1 MKEKLLTGLKWFYKS
16 FIWLFIVLLA
26 LDIATK
32 QIIMNSGVTPPG
44 LVADWKFVHISYVLN
59 PNAAFGL
66 GANDPNVSRIVYLV
80 VASLITLGVVF
91 YLIYKRKTTK
101 LYVRACLV
109 LVVTGAIGNMI
120 DRIFYSST
128 NYCVVDWIDFYWFW
142 QFNFNIADCCVVIA
156 AFMLAI
162 YVIVQE
168 VKDYKSKPK
177 VKVVQTKVLSKTE
190 RREKRRNRIGKYM
203 KYIVSFKENGERL
216 DKAVALLNNELSRSF
231 ITKLLKDGKILVN
244 GKVEKPSFKVK
255 ENDEIFLEEI
265 EDVKA
270 DIKEEDIP
278 LDVVYEDDDI
288 LIINKPQGMVV
299 HPANGHYSGTLVNA
313 LMFQEDSLSS
323 INGVIRPGIV
333 HRIDKDTSG
342 LLCVAKNDNA
352 HHFLAEQLKDH
363 TMAREYMAL
372 VRGVIKE
379 NSGTVEMPIG
389 RDKKD
394 RQKMAVTKEGK
405 PAITHFVVVKRFKDH
420 TLVKCQL
427 VSGRTHQIRVHMS
440 AIGYPVEGDPLY
452 AGKNFDKLY
461 KNGQLLVAYKLKLIH
476 PTTKKEMVFNID
488 LPDYFQ
494 KVLESLR

>member
-1 MKEKLLTGLKWFYKS
+1 
-16 FIWLFIVLLA
+16 
-26 LDIATK
+26 
-32 QIIMNSGVTPPG
+32 
-44 LVADWKFVHISYVLN
+44 
-59 PNAAFGL
+59 
-66 GANDPNVSRIVYLV
+66 
-80 VASLITLGVVF
+80 
-91 YLIYKRKTTK
+91 
-101 LYVRACLV
+101 
-109 LVVTGAIGNMI
+109 
-120 DRIFYSST
+120 
-128 NYCVVDWIDFYWFW
+128 
-142 QFNFNIADCCVVIA
+142 
-156 AFMLAI
+156 
-162 YVIVQE
+162 
-168 VKDYKSKPK
+168 
-177 VKVVQTKVLSKTE
+177 
-190 RREKRRNRIGKYM
+190 M
-203 KYIVSFKENGERL
+203 KYIVSFKENGERF
-216 DKAVALLNNELSRSF
+216 DKAVSLLNSELSRSY
-231 ITKLLKDGKILVN
+231 ITKLIEEGKILLN
-244 GKVEKPSFKVK
+244 GKQEKPSLKVK
-255 ENDEIFLEEI
+255 ENDEITIEELV
-265 EDVKA
+265 DQKS

-278 LDVVYEDDDI
+278 LDVVYEDSDI

-313 LMFQEDSLSS
+313 LMFQADSLSS

-405 PAITHFVVVKRFKDH
+405 LAVTHFSVVERFANH

-452 AGKNFDKLY
+452 AGKNYDKLY
-461 KNGQLLVAYKLKLIH
+461 KDGQLLVAYKLKLIH
-476 PTTKKEMVFNID
+476 PQTKKEMVFEIP
-488 LPDYFQ
+488 LPEYFE

>member
-1 MKEKLLTGLKWFYKS
+1 
-16 FIWLFIVLLA
+16 
-26 LDIATK
+26 
-32 QIIMNSGVTPPG
+32 
-44 LVADWKFVHISYVLN
+44 
-59 PNAAFGL
+59 
-66 GANDPNVSRIVYLV
+66 
-80 VASLITLGVVF
+80 
-91 YLIYKRKTTK
+91 
-101 LYVRACLV
+101 
-109 LVVTGAIGNMI
+109 
-120 DRIFYSST
+120 
-128 NYCVVDWIDFYWFW
+128 
-142 QFNFNIADCCVVIA
+142 
-156 AFMLAI
+156 
-162 YVIVQE
+162 
-168 VKDYKSKPK
+168 
-177 VKVVQTKVLSKTE
+177 
-190 RREKRRNRIGKYM
+190 M
-203 KYIVSFKENGERL
+203 KYIVSFKESGERF
-216 DKAVALLNNELSRSF
+216 DKAVSLLNSELSRSY
-231 ITKLLKDGKILVN
+231 ITKLIEEGKILLN
-244 GKVEKPSFKVK
+244 GKQEKPSLKVK
-255 ENDEIFLEEI
+255 ENDEIFIEELV
-265 EDVKA
+265 DQKS

-313 LMFQEDSLSS
+313 LMFMEDSLSS

-333 HRIDKDTSG
+333 HRIDRDTSG

-405 PAITHFVVVKRFKDH
+405 PAITHFVVVERFKDH

-452 AGKNFDKLY
+452 AGKNYDKLY

>member
-1 MKEKLLTGLKWFYKS
+1 
-16 FIWLFIVLLA
+16 
-26 LDIATK
+26 
-32 QIIMNSGVTPPG
+32 
-44 LVADWKFVHISYVLN
+44 
-59 PNAAFGL
+59 
-66 GANDPNVSRIVYLV
+66 
-80 VASLITLGVVF
+80 
-91 YLIYKRKTTK
+91 
-101 LYVRACLV
+101 
-109 LVVTGAIGNMI
+109 
-120 DRIFYSST
+120 
-128 NYCVVDWIDFYWFW
+128 
-142 QFNFNIADCCVVIA
+142 
-156 AFMLAI
+156 
-162 YVIVQE
+162 
-168 VKDYKSKPK
+168 
-177 VKVVQTKVLSKTE
+177 
-190 RREKRRNRIGKYM
+190 M
-203 KYIVSFKENGERL
+203 KYIVSFKENGERF
-216 DKAVALLNNELSRSF
+216 DKAVSLLNSELSRSY
-231 ITKLLKDGKILVN
+231 ITKLIDEGKILLN
-244 GKVEKPSFKVK
+244 GKKEKPSLKVK
-255 ENDEIFLEEI
+255 ENDEIFIEELE
-265 EDVKA
+265 DTKS

-278 LDVVYEDDDI
+278 LDVVYEDSDI

-313 LMFQEDSLSS
+313 LMFQADSLSS

-405 PAITHFVVVKRFKDH
+405 PAITHFSVVERFANH

-452 AGKNFDKLY
+452 AGKNYDKLY

>member
-1 MKEKLLTGLKWFYKS
+1 
-16 FIWLFIVLLA
+16 
-26 LDIATK
+26 
-32 QIIMNSGVTPPG
+32 
-44 LVADWKFVHISYVLN
+44 
-59 PNAAFGL
+59 
-66 GANDPNVSRIVYLV
+66 
-80 VASLITLGVVF
+80 
-91 YLIYKRKTTK
+91 
-101 LYVRACLV
+101 
-109 LVVTGAIGNMI
+109 
-120 DRIFYSST
+120 
-128 NYCVVDWIDFYWFW
+128 
-142 QFNFNIADCCVVIA
+142 
-156 AFMLAI
+156 
-162 YVIVQE
+162 
-168 VKDYKSKPK
+168 
-177 VKVVQTKVLSKTE
+177 
-190 RREKRRNRIGKYM
+190 M
-203 KYIVSFKENGERL
+203 KYIVTFKENGQRL
-216 DKAVALLNNELSRSF
+216 DKAVAMLNSELSRSF
-231 ITKLLKDGKILVN
+231 ITKLIDEGKITIN

-255 ENDEIFLEEI
+255 ENDEINIEEI
-265 EDVKA
+265 VDVKS

-313 LMFQEDSLSS
+313 LMFMEDSLSS

-394 RQKMAVTKEGK
+394 RQKMAVVKEGK
-405 PAITHFVVVKRFKDH
+405 PAVTHFQVIERFRDH

-440 AIGYPVEGDPLY
+440 AIGHAVEGDPLY
-452 AGKNFDKLY
+452 AGKNYDKIY
-461 KNGQLLVAYKLKLIH
+461 KNGQLLVAFKLKLIH

-494 KVLESLR
+494 KVLEDLR

>member
-1 MKEKLLTGLKWFYKS
+1 
-16 FIWLFIVLLA
+16 
-26 LDIATK
+26 
-32 QIIMNSGVTPPG
+32 
-44 LVADWKFVHISYVLN
+44 
-59 PNAAFGL
+59 
-66 GANDPNVSRIVYLV
+66 
-80 VASLITLGVVF
+80 
-91 YLIYKRKTTK
+91 
-101 LYVRACLV
+101 
-109 LVVTGAIGNMI
+109 
-120 DRIFYSST
+120 
-128 NYCVVDWIDFYWFW
+128 
-142 QFNFNIADCCVVIA
+142 
-156 AFMLAI
+156 
-162 YVIVQE
+162 
-168 VKDYKSKPK
+168 
-177 VKVVQTKVLSKTE
+177 
-190 RREKRRNRIGKYM
+190 M
-203 KYIVSFKENGERL
+203 KYIVSFKESGERF
-216 DKAVALLNNELSRSF
+216 DKAVSLLNSELSRSY
-231 ITKLLKDGKILVN
+231 ITKLIEEGKILLN
-244 GKVEKPSFKVK
+244 GKQEKPSLKVK
-255 ENDEIFLEEI
+255 ENDEIFIEEL
-265 EDVKA
+265 VNQKS

-313 LMFQEDSLSS
+313 LMFMEDSLSS

-405 PAITHFVVVKRFKDH
+405 PAITHFVVVERFKDH

-452 AGKNFDKLY
+452 AGKNYDKLY

-488 LPDYFQ
+488 LPDYFK
-494 KVLESLR
+494 KVLENLR

>member
-1 MKEKLLTGLKWFYKS
+1 
-16 FIWLFIVLLA
+16 
-26 LDIATK
+26 
-32 QIIMNSGVTPPG
+32 
-44 LVADWKFVHISYVLN
+44 
-59 PNAAFGL
+59 
-66 GANDPNVSRIVYLV
+66 
-80 VASLITLGVVF
+80 
-91 YLIYKRKTTK
+91 
-101 LYVRACLV
+101 
-109 LVVTGAIGNMI
+109 
-120 DRIFYSST
+120 
-128 NYCVVDWIDFYWFW
+128 
-142 QFNFNIADCCVVIA
+142 
-156 AFMLAI
+156 
-162 YVIVQE
+162 
-168 VKDYKSKPK
+168 
-177 VKVVQTKVLSKTE
+177 
-190 RREKRRNRIGKYM
+190 M
-203 KYIVSFKENGERL
+203 KYIVSFKENGERF
-216 DKAVALLNNELSRSF
+216 DKAVSLLNSELSRSY
-231 ITKLLKDGKILVN
+231 ITKLIEEGKILLN
-244 GKVEKPSFKVK
+244 GKQEKPSIKVK
-255 ENDEIFLEEI
+255 ENDEIFIEELV
-265 EDVKA
+265 DQKS

-278 LDVVYEDDDI
+278 LDVVYEDADI

-313 LMFQEDSLSS
+313 LMFQADSLSS

-389 RDKKD
+389 KDKNN

-405 PAITHFVVVKRFKDH
+405 PAITHFSVVERFANH

-452 AGKNFDKLY
+452 AGKNYDKLY
-461 KNGQLLVAYKLKLIH
+461 KDGQLLVAYKLKLIH
-476 PTTKKEMVFNID
+476 PQTKKEMVFEIP
-488 LPDYFQ
+488 LPEYFE